1 MARLITVMLQKK
13 YSAKELKPGL
23 LIRDVQ
29 TGDLG
34 LLIERF
40 NIFSSMI
47 DHEPIWVWSMTWTGP
62 ATDEFNRNTP
72 FLEEAVLGLLN
83 GSAWELRGDEA
94 P

>member
-1 MARLITVMLQKK
+1 MPKK
-13 YSAKELKPGL
+13 RYRTEDLKPGM
-23 LIRDVQ
+23 LIRDIQ

-40 NIFSSMI
+40 NIFATFI
-47 DHEPIWVWSMTWTGP
+47 GHEPIWVWSMTWTGP

-83 GSAWELRGDEA
+83 GAAWELRGDET